1 MATERKISRTKK
13 RAAPRGWRRLDPRTA
28 DWSLL
33 SWRHSAPALAL
44 LLGADQLAS
53 ADPDKPVWDEA
64 ELAQLLI
71 EARNAPFDGLPQP
84 DTTALSKAIKRGQP
98 GAVNR
103 SASELALLLSRQH
116 LLGITAPEE
125 RVEWYIV
132 DTDLTEGLPSELSAA
147 LREDRLGDFF
157 ASLRPA
163 HPDYASLR
171 ASLAH
176 EPDPQR
182 QIALMRT
189 MERWR
194 WLPRQLG
201 ETFVLANAAGFEVNL
216 WRDGAHVKRWAAISG
231 KASTQTPSLMAEAVA
246 VNFNP
251 WWEVPTSIAE
261 ESQMR
266 AGTRYVWS
274 GQHFRQPPGPGNALG
289 KVKVI
294 MPNHHNIY
302 LHDTPSRG
310 LFGAQMRAFSHGCMR
325 VEDALGFAAALLDG
339 ARSRKQI
346 DKLFQAETPLPG
358 ADPAKPAE
366 PKSTVVPLP
375 QKIPVY
381 VIYMTVTVKPD
392 GAVAFHRDIYG
403 RDAKIAW
410 VQPRSE
416 PKVAL
421 Q

>member
-1 MATERKISRTKK
+1 MATTCKTSSKKK
-13 RAAPRGWRRLDPRTA
+13 RAAPRGWRLLDPRTA

-33 SWRHSAPALAL
+33 SWRHTAPALAL

-53 ADPDKPVWDEA
+53 ADPDQPVWDET
-64 ELAQLLI
+64 ELAQLLT

-84 DTTALSKAIKRGQP
+84 DTAALRQAIRRAQP
-98 GAVNR
+98 GAINR
-103 SASELALLLSRQH
+103 SATDLALLLAQQH

-125 RVEWYIV
+125 RIEWYIV
-132 DTDLTEGLPSELSAA
+132 DTDHTEGLPAELTAA
-147 LREDRLGDFF
+147 LREDRLADFF
-157 ASLRPA
+157 SDLRPA
-163 HPDYASLR
+163 HSDYAALR
-171 ASLAH
+171 SALAS
-176 EPDPQR
+176 EDDPQR

-201 ETFVLANAAGFEVNL
+201 ETFVMANAAGFEVNL
-216 WRDGAHVKRWAAISG
+216 WRGGTHVKRWAAISG

-251 WWEVPTSIAE
+251 WWEVPQSIAE
-261 ESQMR
+261 ESGMR
-266 AGTRYVWS
+266 AGGRYVWEKNR
-274 GQHFRQPPGPGNALG
+274 FRQPPGPGNALG

-294 MPNHHNIY
+294 MPNSHNIY

-310 LFGAQMRAFSHGCMR
+310 LFGAQTRAFSHGCMR

-339 ARSRKQI
+339 ARSRQQI
-346 DKLFQAETPLPG
+346 DTLFEPEKPLPG
-358 ADPAKPAE
+358 ALPAKPAE

-375 QKIPVY
+375 QKVPVY
-381 VIYMTVTVKPD
+381 VTYMTVTVKPD
-392 GAVAFHRDIYG
+392 GALAFHKDIYG
-403 RDAKIAW
+403 RDAKITS
-410 VQPRSE
+410 VQPRAE
-416 PKVAL
+416 PQLAL

>member
-1 MATERKISRTKK
+1 MAKPRKRSSKKK
-13 RAAPRGWRRLDPRTA
+13 RAAPRGWRRFDPRTA

-33 SWRHSAPALAL
+33 SWRHTAPALAL

-53 ADPDKPVWDEA
+53 ADPANPVWDDA
-64 ELAQLLI
+64 ELAQLLV

-84 DTTALSKAIKRGQP
+84 DTTALRKAIKRGQP
-98 GAVNR
+98 GAINR
-103 SASELALLLSRQH
+103 SATDLALLLARQH
-116 LLGITAPEE
+116 LLGISPPAE

-132 DTDLTEGLPSELSAA
+132 DTDHAEALPGELTAA
-147 LREDRLGDFF
+147 LREDRLGGFF

-171 ASLAH
+171 ASLAQ
-176 EPDPQR
+176 EGDPQR

-201 ETFVLANAAGFEVNL
+201 ETFVLANAAGFDVNL
-216 WRDGAHVKRWAAISG
+216 WRGGTHVKRWAAISG

-251 WWEVPTSIAE
+251 WWEVPQSIAA
-261 ESQMR
+261 ESNMR
-266 AGTRYVWS
+266 AGRRYVWA
-274 GQHFRQPPGPGNALG
+274 GNRFRQPPGPGNALG

-310 LFGAQMRAFSHGCMR
+310 LFGAQNRAFSHGCMR
-325 VEDALGFAAALLDG
+325 VEDALGFAEALLDG
-339 ARSRKQI
+339 TRSRKQI
-346 DKLFQAETPLPG
+346 DKLFEAEKPLPG
-358 ADPAKPAE
+358 ALPEPPAE

-375 QKIPVY
+375 YKIPVY
-381 VIYMTVTVKPD
+381 VTYMTVTVNPD
-392 GAVAFHRDIYG
+392 GGPVFHKDIYG

-410 VQPRSE
+410 VQPHAD

>member
-1 MATERKISRTKK
+1 MAK
-13 RAAPRGWRRLDPRTA
+13 RGKTTTIKRRPAPRGWRWFDPRTA

-33 SWRHSAPALAL
+33 SWRHTAPAFAL

-64 ELAQLLI
+64 ELAQLLT
-71 EARNAPFDGLPQP
+71 EARNAPLDGLPQP
-84 DTTALSKAIKRGQP
+84 DSTALREAMKRGQP
-98 GAVNR
+98 GAINR
-103 SASELALLLSRQH
+103 SASELALFLARQH
-116 LLGITAPEE
+116 LLGISPEQE

-132 DTDLTEGLPSELSAA
+132 DTDHTEGLPGELTAA

-157 ASLRPA
+157 TSLRPA
-163 HPDYASLR
+163 HPDYAMLR
-171 ASLAH
+171 ASLAQ
-176 EPDPQR
+176 ERDPQR
-182 QIALMRT
+182 QIALIRT

-201 ETFVLANAAGFEVNL
+201 DTFVMANAAGFEVSL
-216 WRDGAHVKRWAAISG
+216 WRGGAHVQRWAAISG

-251 WWEVPTSIAE
+251 WWEVPKSIAE

-266 AGTRYVWS
+266 AGRRYVWS
-274 GQHFRQPPGPGNALG
+274 GKHFRQPPGPGNALG

-294 MPNHHNIY
+294 MPNRHNIY
-302 LHDTPSRG
+302 LHDTPSRS

-325 VEDALGFAAALLDG
+325 VEDALSFAAALLDG
-339 ARSRKQI
+339 TRSRKQI
-346 DKLFQAETPLPG
+346 DKLFEEEKPLPG
-358 ADPAKPAE
+358 ALPARPAE
-366 PKSTVVPLP
+366 PKSTVVSLP
-375 QKIPVY
+375 QRIPVY
-381 VIYMTVTVKPD
+381 VTYMTVTMKPD
-392 GAVAFHRDIYG
+392 GGPVFHKDIYG

-410 VQPRSE
+410 VQPRID
-416 PKVAL
+416 PQLAL